1 MVRLPIEMVGQKIR
15 TVRKEKGFTLEV
27 LATRTGL
34 SKGLLSQVERGISQ
48 PSLESLWRISKALES
63 NFSYFFEEIDHN
75 YVHIVRKEKRRQLV
89 LPDST
94 GTYSLLSTGRNARIG
109 MLEVKL
115 QPGEETRD
123 QLVQSEGEEC
133 LVVISGGIQVKMGEE
148 TFELNEGD
156 SVYFDNA
163 QSHVIANTGKEM
175 AVLIWSVTPPQL

>member
-1 MVRLPIEMVGQKIR
+1 MRLPIEMVGQKIR
-15 TVRKEKGFTLEV
+15 AIRKEKGYTLEI
-27 LATRTGL
+27 LASRTGL

-75 YVHIVRKEKRRQLV
+75 YVHLLKKEKRRQVV

-94 GTYSLLSTGRNARIG
+94 GTYSLLSTGRNARLG
-109 MLEVKL
+109 VLEVRLK
-115 QPGEETRD
+115 PGEETRD

-133 LVVISGGIQVKMGEE
+133 LVIINGSVNVRMGEE
-148 TFELNEGD
+148 SFQLSEGD

-163 QSHVIANTGKEM
+163 QSHVITNMGNEE
-175 AVLIWSVTPPQL
+175 AVIIWTVTPPQL